1 MLTAVGLKK
10 KTTFWA
16 ENWCSKHVLGQEV
29 CPASKQLPKSAK
41 WKITPT
47 YPVWCKQ
54 SQSWRCW
61 KWWPRRRPLVGQV
74 QWAVNC
80 STSVCPTFNCKISM
94 TTSSETLYHLLP
106 FWKSARK
113 CVFVTDH
120 PKILSGIYPATS
132 SDRSPFNKIFCRF
145 CASFDFQPGSR
156 IATFSGDP
164 QYEESTCYMTAEQ
177 SKPEGLGTLILAPNS
192 IHFTEV
198 CITCTSFFAPN
209 FFSLRVGFC
218 S

>member
-1 MLTAVGLKK
+1 
-10 KTTFWA
+10 
-16 ENWCSKHVLGQEV
+16 
-29 CPASKQLPKSAK
+29 
-41 WKITPT
+41 
-47 YPVWCKQ
+47 
-54 SQSWRCW
+54 
-61 KWWPRRRPLVGQV
+61 
-74 QWAVNC
+74 
-80 STSVCPTFNCKISM
+80 M

-209 FFSLRVGFC
+209 FFSLRVGFLQLIGQTG
-218 S
+218 SVLTGDTSLRDTPENDSNYPPQILKK